1 MNKCHIFNS
10 YVKLPEGI
18 YIYIHIHILY
28 TYHPDTHQILI
39 RYFSDVELSS
49 RQVVTDGGSPKADRL
64 GSARP
69 CRGARGAHGQQL
81 WFLRLWNALTTYF
94 DVYIYICIIHS
105 MYILHTIGLFQV
117 SIAKPSHSYWIF
129 RSVAASIATEPRP
142 LPWAFM
148 ECWKPWAAWAPQS

>member
-1 MNKCHIFNS
+1 MPFSIAMLN
-10 YVKLPEGI
+10 YQRV
-18 YIYIHIHILY
+18 
-28 TYHPDTHQILI
+28 LI
-39 RYFSDVELSS
+39 RYLSDTSQMWRFPVVMGVPNPP
-49 RQVVTDGGSPKADRL
+49 VVTHGGTPKADRL

-69 CRGARGAHGQQL
+69 CRAHGQL
-81 WFLRLWNALTTYF
+81 WVLRWGWINMKRPNHIF
-94 DVYIYICIIHS
+94 RCICIYIYICIIHS